1 MINDLNEHRQL
12 FQERLTN
19 VSADYHYKFTRYQA
33 HYTIALA
40 YITEE
45 ADLSISTEHIRESDV
60 FIFLKPNL
68 CAIIFDNTNE
78 EQGIKAA
85 NNLLSRIQSL
95 FFTKH
100 LYIAVVTSH
109 HDKSQF
115 QMIHDLFDLLSYALT
130 NHMDNL
136 VVDSSQ
142 VIQHQ
147 QSV

>member
-1 MINDLNEHRQL
+1 MINDFSEHRQL

-19 VSADYHYKFTRYQA
+19 ISADYHYKFTRYQA
-33 HYTIALA
+33 HYSIVLA
-40 YITEE
+40 YITEDT
-45 ADLSISTEHIRESDV
+45 DLGASAKHIRESDIL
-60 FIFLKPNL
+60 IFFKPNL
-68 CAIIFDNTNE
+68 CAIIFDNTDE

-85 NNLLSRIQSL
+85 NNVLSRIQGL
-95 FFTKH
+95 FFSKH
-100 LYIAVVTSH
+100 LYMAVVTSH

-115 QMIHDLFDLLSYALT
+115 QMIHDLFDLISYALT